1 MGAASAAVLINWIVP
16 ALSAGGDVLG
26 MHTTVVKPP
35 AAPAWEPVRIVSLW
49 VWPGSRKWTW
59 MSTRPGHTT
68 RPLASMTLADFFCA
82 GERLFTN
89 LPSAMKTSP
98 LASRFEAGSITR
110 PFLIQRRDMRK
121 VAGGLVLQVSGVV
134 TCSGWPPAQR

>member
-1 MGAASAAVLINWIVP
+1 MGAAAAAVLINWIVP

-59 MSTRPGHTT
+59 ISTSPGHTT
-68 RPLASMTLADFFCA
+68 RPLASMTLADFFCLA
-82 GERLFTN
+82 VRLEAI

-98 LASRFEAGSITR
+98 TLSRLEAGSMTR
-110 PFLIQRRDMRK
+110 PFWMIRELMGRAKAPTSNIQ
-121 VAGGLVLQVSGVV
+121 APEQLQFSK
-134 TCSGWPPAQR
+134 